1 MVMKRVF
8 IPILVCL
15 ATALTLCISSCSPDA
30 CFEETN
36 AFLKA
41 SLYLDLTKKLKAP
54 DSLTVYGIDS
64 PGGRIYDK
72 AVKIQPA
79 LFPLN
84 PSAGTSSFVIKINGI
99 TDTVIF
105 VYRSYPHLISKECG
119 YTFFH
124 DLDTIFYSKNII
136 DYIYRGSNSI
146 TTKNEENI
154 RIFY

>member
-1 MVMKRVF
+1 MKKAF
-8 IPILVCL
+8 SLIMASL
-15 ATALTLCISSCSPDA
+15 ASVLIISISSCSPDA

-36 AFLKA
+36 SFLKA
-41 SLYLDLTKKLKAP
+41 SLYLDQTKKLKAP
-54 DSLTVYGIDS
+54 DSLTLYGMNTS
-64 PGGRIYDK
+64 GGKIYDR
-72 AVKIQPA
+72 ASKIQPA

-84 PSAGTSSFVIKINGI
+84 PSSDTSTFVIRINGV
-99 TDTVIF
+99 TDTIMF

-124 DLDTIFYSKNII
+124 DLDTLFYSKNII

>member
-1 MVMKRVF
+1 VL
-8 IPILVCL
+8 IIS
-15 ATALTLCISSCSPDA
+15 ISSCSPDA

-36 AFLKA
+36 SFLKA
-41 SLYLDLTKKLKAP
+41 SLYLDQTKKLKAP
-54 DSLTVYGIDS
+54 DSLTLYGMNTS
-64 PGGRIYDK
+64 GGKIYDR
-72 AVKIQPA
+72 ASKIQPA

-84 PSAGTSSFVIKINGI
+84 PSSDTSTFVIRINGVA
-99 TDTVIF
+99 DTIMF

-124 DLDTIFYSKNII
+124 DLDTLFYSKNII
-136 DYIYRGSNSI
+136 DYIYRGSNRI